1 MSTLRPE
8 AAHQGHL
15 AQKGRR
21 GVWVPLALVRGR
33 RLDQLLVQVGR
44 GGPRPCEVGG
54 NFQLKC
60 GDDRIFVLLTERGAR
75 PCCLLDFS
83 PPSCCS

>member
-8 AAHQGHL
+8 AAHRGHH

-33 RLDQLLVQVGR
+33 RLDQLLVQVEEAPGHVR
-44 GGPRPCEVGG
+44 WGELSVEVW
-54 NFQLKC
+54 
-60 GDDRIFVLLTERGAR
+60 R
-75 PCCLLDFS
+75 
-83 PPSCCS
+83 